1 MQARAQRAALE
12 RPDYTDAAVA
22 CAEFVWRDMRDGD
35 GPVLYTVNGVEVSV
49 WPWARWREAETA
61 YAPSA
66 GSSLSTGRGILQDEC
81 GEPIDPDGH
90 VVPESRIRFREAAKG
105 GAR

>member
-1 MQARAQRAALE
+1 MSGSRIR
-12 RPDYTDAAVA
+12 V
-22 CAEFVWRDMRDGD
+22 
-35 GPVLYTVNGVEVSV
+35 TVNGVEVSV
-49 WPWARWREAETA
+49 WPWARWRDAVTA

-66 GSSLSTGRGILQDEC
+66 GSSLSTGGGILQDEC